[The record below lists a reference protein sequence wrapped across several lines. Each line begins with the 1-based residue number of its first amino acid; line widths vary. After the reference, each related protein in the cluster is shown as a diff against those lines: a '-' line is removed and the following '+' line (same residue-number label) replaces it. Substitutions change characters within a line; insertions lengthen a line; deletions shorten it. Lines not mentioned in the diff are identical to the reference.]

1 MVRDVLT
8 GGASEEASAESPAPE
23 PQSIDLSVVGS
34 SDGIISSLDDDFSDA
49 AVQYEGAKRPFR
61 CMFVRDQKLKSGQR
75 VTMPFPP
82 LGPPSAA
89 WWEIW
94 LPLCCVPALPLP
106 VQRPER
112 CRFPL

>member
-82 LGPPSAA
+82 LVEKPNFLSR
-89 WWEIW
+89 WETMNR
-94 LPLCCVPALPLP
+94 LNVKA
-106 VQRPER
+106 VSR
-112 CRFPL
+112 CFR